1 MEKGNKRERLVYL
14 DFVRAIAVVLILLT
28 HYNAWFVFGV
38 AEPQLNKC
46 VLFEY
51 PFGIYIGDLGV
62 SLFLIISGAALMYV
76 YSERL
81 SLVSF
86 YKKRFL
92 AIYPMFWM
100 AYLVAVLPKLGVW
113 SEMGLDVPKW
123 RMLVTV
129 AGMDGYLSEYGAG
142 FYILGEWFLGFI
154 VLFYLI
160 FPLLR
165 ILMNK
170 YEIITWI
177 AIVVIYCVVV
187 RYYDMEMAMSK
198 CILIRLPELCFG
210 MSVVKHR
217 MKIKWYIAAIAAL
230 ILAANTILRP
240 EWVSSVRTTY
250 VGIACFVVL
259 VFIADYV
266 KYKGVYAVCAFL
278 TKYSYSIF
286 LVHHVIFEYIQMAF
300 DVNKI
305 SVAGSYAL
313 FVVSVA
319 IILPVAYMLN
329 VAADSVIDRLKKIM

>member
-1 MEKGNKRERLVYL
+1 MEKNNNRERLFYL
-14 DFVRAIAVVLILLT
+14 DFVRAIAVILILLT

-76 YSERL
+76 YNGKL
-81 SLVSF
+81 SLISF

-92 AIYPMFWM
+92 SIYPMFWM
-100 AYLVAVLPKLGVW
+100 AYLVAVLPKLGLW
-113 SEMGLDVPKW
+113 SAMGLDIPKW
-123 RMLVTV
+123 RIFVTI

-160 FPLLR
+160 FPILR
-165 ILMNK
+165 VLIQK

-177 AIVVIYCVVV
+177 AIAVIYCVVI
-187 RYYDMEMAMSK
+187 RYYNLEMAMSK

-210 MSVVKHR
+210 MSLVKHR
-217 MKIKWYIAAIAAL
+217 LKIKWPVAVFATL
-230 ILAANTILRP
+230 ILIANTIIKP
-240 EWVSSVRTTY
+240 ELVSSIRTTY
-250 VGIACFVVL
+250 VGIAFFIVL
-259 VFIADYV
+259 VFVADYV
-266 KYKGVYAVCAFL
+266 KYKGIQVVCAFL

-286 LVHHVIFEYIQMAF
+286 LVHHVIFEYIQAAF
-300 DVNKI
+300 DANTI
-305 SVAGSYAL
+305 SVTGSYGL
-313 FVVSVA
+313 FAVSVL
-319 IILPVAYMLN
+319 IIIPVAYMLN
-329 VAADSVIDRLKKIM
+329 VASDSVCDKLKKYI